1 MESFQFLFITGYVV
15 SCSELSTSDFAMG
28 SGITIRCEG
37 LETGIHSML
46 CF

>member
-1 MESFQFLFITGYVV
+1 MLFLAV
-15 SCSELSTSDFAMG
+15 SYMMSTSDFAMG